1 MEELLTARQ
10 VQEILKVER
19 ITIYRMLSDGRLKG
33 IKIGQQWR
41 FQASEVSRLLAGE
54 ATLLVDKDAEIV
66 SQRRTMQNELSR
78 SRFPV
83 HCIQIMQDLYAGL
96 GKIGAV
102 TVVPNGEP
110 LTTPSQLCDF
120 CGRIQ
125 ATPAGRAAC
134 QHSWARNISKNPD
147 SGWRTCHAGL
157 RYYQSPIAEAGA
169 TVAFLISGPAYHSPP
184 DLMEQEQRLRGLA
197 EKYGLDERELL
208 DSAQTIPVIW
218 TDMLEDIENWPP
230 QFAKAIEA
238 MLEERAGLVS
248 RLQKIAEISGQSIR
262 F

>member
-1 MEELLTARQ
+1 MDELLTARQ

-19 ITIYRMLSDGRLKG
+19 ITVYRMLSDGRLKG

-41 FQASEVSRLLAGE
+41 FQASEVNRLLAGE
-54 ATLLVDKDAEIV
+54 ATLLFDQDAEAILP
-66 SQRRTMQNELSR
+66 RPTIQNEPSR

-102 TVVPNGEP
+102 TVMPDGEP
-110 LTTPSQLCDF
+110 LTTPSQWCDF
-120 CGRIQ
+120 CGRMQ

-134 QHSWARNISKNPD
+134 KNSWARNIKKNPD

-169 TVAFLISGPAYHSPP
+169 IVAFLISGPAYHSPP
-184 DLMEQEQRLRGLA
+184 DPMEQEQRLRGLA
-197 EKYGLDERELL
+197 EKYGMAARELL
-208 DSAQTIPVIW
+208 DAAYTVPVIW
-218 TDMLEDIENWPP
+218 TGMLEDIENWPP

-238 MLEERAGLVS
+238 MLEERADLVR
-248 RLQKIAEISGQSIR
+248 RLQKIAEISEQAI
-262 F
+262 